1 MAEAVASNMKCL
13 PAILGSLCL
22 LNSCVFD
29 APFEAEAG
37 LPADPGLLGRWE
49 SLPADPK
56 RASERML
63 VLQHSANEYLVEY
76 PVGEK
81 AMFFRAFAVELAG
94 SRFIQAQWIGS
105 AEGPVKPEDRKYH
118 LLKVKV
124 TGDTLEMRSINPEVL
139 GKDLGDSARMKSA
152 FTAHKDDPKLF
163 GEPENFRRI
172 E

>member
-1 MAEAVASNMKCL
+1 MKRL
-13 PAILGSLCL
+13 SVILGSLCL
-22 LNSCVFD
+22 LNSCMFD
-29 APFEAEAG
+29 APFEKEAG
-37 LPADPGLLGRWE
+37 LPVDPALLGRWE

-81 AMFFRAFAVELAG
+81 AMFFRAFAVDLAG
-94 SRFIQAQWIGS
+94 SRFIQAQWIGT
-105 AEGPVKPEDRKYH
+105 AEGPVKPQDRKCH
-118 LLKVKV
+118 LLKVDV

-139 GKDLGDSARMKSA
+139 GNNLGDPARMKAA
-152 FTAHKDDPKLF
+152 FASHKDDARLF

>member
-1 MAEAVASNMKCL
+1 M
-13 PAILGSLCL
+13 
-22 LNSCVFD
+22 FD
-29 APFEAEAG
+29 APFEKEAG
-37 LPADPGLLGRWE
+37 LPVDPALLGRWE

-81 AMFFRAFAVELAG
+81 AMFFRAFAVDLAG
-94 SRFIQAQWIGS
+94 SRFIQAQWIGN
-105 AEGPVKPEDRKYH
+105 AEGPVKPQDRKYH
-118 LLKVKV
+118 LLMVKV
-124 TGDTLEMRSINPEVL
+124 TGDTLEMRTINPEVL
-139 GKDLGDSARMKSA
+139 GNNLGDTARMKAA
-152 FTAHKDDPKLF
+152 FAAHKDDARLF